1 MEIAIS
7 GGAGGTQ
14 VTKGPAPGVVVLQQV
29 WWGGL
34 CGLKDP
40 HPPPPPHPTPAN
52 CMGIITTYQGKR
64 IIKKL

>member
-7 GGAGGTQ
+7 GGAVGTQ

-34 CGLKDP
+34 CGLKA
-40 HPPPPPHPTPAN
+40 PPPPTPPN
-52 CMGIITTYQGKR
+52 TC
-64 IIKKL
+64 

>member
-7 GGAGGTQ
+7 GGAVGTQ
-14 VTKGPAPGVVVLQQV
+14 VTKGRAPGVVVLQQV

-40 HPPPPPHPTPAN
+40 HPPPPTPTPPN
-52 CMGIITTYQGKR
+52 TCQLHGNNNNIPRQKNY
-64 IIKKL
+64 